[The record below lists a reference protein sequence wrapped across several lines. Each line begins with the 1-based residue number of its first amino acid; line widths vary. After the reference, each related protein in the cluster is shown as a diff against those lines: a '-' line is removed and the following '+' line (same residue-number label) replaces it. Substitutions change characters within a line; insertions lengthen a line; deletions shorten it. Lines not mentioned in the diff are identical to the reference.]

1 MWMWGGWGRTGVSVE
16 GCGVSRSSPWHPS
29 TLHIQTPLVSHPAT
43 CKLNDEK
50 QLFSQFFFFLPPV
63 KSLSSPLMG
72 GGGEFE
78 ITLAVKD
85 GDRQDKQET
94 PDSRDF

>member
-1 MWMWGGWGRTGVSVE
+1 MAPVHSAHTNPPGVTPRYLQAEWREAAFFSV
-16 GCGVSRSSPWHPS
+16 
-29 TLHIQTPLVSHPAT
+29 
-43 CKLNDEK
+43 
-50 QLFSQFFFFLPPV
+50 FFLFTASEV
-63 KSLSSPLMG
+63 ALLTTDG

>member
-1 MWMWGGWGRTGVSVE
+1 MAPVHSAHTNPPGVTPRYLQAEWREAAFFSV
-16 GCGVSRSSPWHPS
+16 
-29 TLHIQTPLVSHPAT
+29 
-43 CKLNDEK
+43 
-50 QLFSQFFFFLPPV
+50 FFFLPPV

>member
-1 MWMWGGWGRTGVSVE
+1 MT
-16 GCGVSRSSPWHPS
+16 RSSFFLS
-29 TLHIQTPLVSHPAT
+29 
-43 CKLNDEK
+43 
-50 QLFSQFFFFLPPV
+50 FFFFTASEVAL
-63 KSLSSPLMG
+63 LTTDG